1 MSPTDFQLAML
12 TKGFLPFCSG
22 LCLKTK
28 VMLNLKFNEKLNILL
43 DVEFFHRVLYYT
55 SALVLTDIIS
65 IYRKHE
71 SSTYHS
77 ADLKQI
83 QADIKTWICELD
95 NNSIKI
101 PDEFKGEYR
110 GFLLRRLSIFYSCLI
125 YDHRMDLA
133 SQWLDVWREQVNK
146 HTDVYKKFVTKT
158 MQFFINVSLVDGN
171 YYFFLTFLL
180 ARLHRLLITRFR

>member
-1 MSPTDFQLAML
+1 
-12 TKGFLPFCSG
+12 
-22 LCLKTK
+22 
-28 VMLNLKFNEKLNILL
+28 MLNLKFNEKLNILL
-43 DVEFFHRVLYYT
+43 DIEFFHRVLYYT

-101 PDEFKGEYR
+101 PDEFKGEYT
-110 GFLLRRLSIFYSCLI
+110 GLFHSKFHILWI
-125 YDHRMDLA
+125 YKNAPFQTSENLA
-133 SQWLDVWREQVNK
+133 S
-146 HTDVYKKFVTKT
+146 
-158 MQFFINVSLVDGN
+158 DG
-171 YYFFLTFLL
+171 
-180 ARLHRLLITRFR
+180 